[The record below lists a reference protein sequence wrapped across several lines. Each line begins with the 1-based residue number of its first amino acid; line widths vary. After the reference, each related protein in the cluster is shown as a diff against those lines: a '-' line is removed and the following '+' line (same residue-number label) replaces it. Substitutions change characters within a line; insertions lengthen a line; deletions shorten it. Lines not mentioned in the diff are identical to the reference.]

1 MLKSAATLLERIRE
15 TPLMPTTSVKND
27 ARYEKAAR
35 RWLEIPALK
44 CPEVMKISGFSAEE
58 VKNNTIC
65 QRVRRMKASIEESIE
80 RGLIPPIV
88 ASLPKSKDSD
98 CSPLTDDT
106 SLSVSKKGS
115 STTSAASLPSNNSLK
130 KKLGVKQIRKT
141 SVQAHQNR
149 VNKKRFQ
156 TTRKKRSSRRQSY
169 TLVRKKKRAT
179 DGVQRGARIM
189 STKILE
195 RMLHKT
201 RSVDMSTTEKLESR
215 QQRWVHRNQM
225 ASQNISTSWSP
236 EHSHPTSE
244 SNKRMERR

>member
-1 MLKSAATLLERIRE
+1 MYHSLIGEDRVKWLLDSHPLSKSAATLSEKICE
-15 TPLMPTTSVKND
+15 TLLMPTTSVKND

-44 CPEVMKISGFSAEE
+44 CPEVMKITGFSAEE

-80 RGLIPPIV
+80 RGLIPPVV
-88 ASLPKSKDSD
+88 ASLPKSKNSE

-106 SLSVSKKGS
+106 SLSVSKNGS

-149 VNKKRFQ
+149 VNNKKISDNEKEAFKQ
-156 TTRKKRSSRRQSY
+156 
-169 TLVRKKKRAT
+169 AT
-179 DGVQRGARIM
+179 ILYASQKQKLAADGVQRGARIM

-195 RMLHKT
+195 QMLHKT
-201 RSVDMSTTEKLESR
+201 RSVDM
-215 QQRWVHRNQM
+215 
-225 ASQNISTSWSP
+225 
-236 EHSHPTSE
+236 
-244 SNKRMERR
+244 